1 MAIEQWSEDVAL
13 VHLADEPLC
22 TDDLEQIERQAKEK
36 PTDAVLDFSAVH
48 YLTSSNL
55 ARLLRIRRHL
65 AAAHRR
71 LILAGISTPVWGTFM
86 VTGID
91 KMFTRAD
98 SVALA
103 MVMVQMEEGSAG
115 KR

>member
-22 TDDLEQIERQAKEK
+22 TDDLEQIERQAKAR

-48 YLTSSNL
+48 YLASSNL
-55 ARLLRIRRHL
+55 ARLLRIRRHV
-65 AAAHRR
+65 AAADRR
-71 LILAGISTPVWGTFM
+71 LILCGVSTPVWGTFM

-98 SVALA
+98 NVPLALA
-103 MVMVQMEEGSAG
+103 MLSMGDEG
-115 KR
+115 